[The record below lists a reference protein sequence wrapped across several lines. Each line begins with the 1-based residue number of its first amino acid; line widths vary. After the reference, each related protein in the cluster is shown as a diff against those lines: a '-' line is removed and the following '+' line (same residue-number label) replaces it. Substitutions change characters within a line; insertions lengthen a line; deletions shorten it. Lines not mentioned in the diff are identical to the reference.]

1 MKEKQIPSSSQ
12 TVGPYFRIGLEYLI
26 DRMAEL
32 DGALKSE
39 IEIRGRVLDR
49 DGAPVPDAMLEFW
62 SSGHSREDAEGSD
75 KRGIPIGFRR
85 VGTDENGNFAA
96 RIAKPVASSLE
107 DGRVQAPHAMVL
119 VYSRG
124 LQRNLIT
131 RVYPEGEPG
140 YESDP
145 VLLLV
150 PEERRGTLVAKR
162 DGENAYRWDVI
173 LQGTNETVFFAW

>member
-1 MKEKQIPSSSQ
+1 MKKKQIPSSSQ

-26 DRMAEL
+26 DLMAEL

-39 IEIRGRVLDR
+39 IEIRGRVVDR

-62 SSGHSREDAEGSD
+62 SPEQSREDAGAD
-75 KRGIPIGFRR
+75 QRGIPIGFRR
-85 VGTDENGNFAA
+85 VGTDENGNFTA
-96 RIAKPVASSLE
+96 RIAKPVASRLE
-107 DGRVQAPHAMVL
+107 NGRTQAPHAMVL
-119 VYSRG
+119 VFSRG

-150 PEERRGTLVAKR
+150 PEERRETLVAKR
-162 DGENAYRWDVI
+162 DGENVYRWDVI
-173 LQGTNETVFFAW
+173 LQGPKETVFFAW